1 VRASGRT
8 SLSIGLKV
16 DLVDLAAFFFVRGF
30 PAEAARRAF
39 PGAAVRGCRGMILWL
54 PIERQARLD
63 QDWCL
68 RLASKCFINTLGKV
82 HSFG

>member
-1 VRASGRT
+1 MRT
-8 SLSIGLKV
+8 SLSIGLNV

-30 PAEAARRAF
+30 PADAARRAF
-39 PGAAVRGCRGMILWL
+39 PGAAVRGCRDMILWL

-68 RLASKCFINTLGKV
+68 RLASKCCVAL
-82 HSFG
+82 